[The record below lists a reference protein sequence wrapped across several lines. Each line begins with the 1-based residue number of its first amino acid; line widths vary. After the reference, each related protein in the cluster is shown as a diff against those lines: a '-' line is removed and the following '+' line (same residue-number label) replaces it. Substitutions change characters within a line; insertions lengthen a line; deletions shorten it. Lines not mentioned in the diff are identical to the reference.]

1 MKKKQEKKELDKVFK
16 SQSHLRTKGNKSVA
30 KAIERSITLSKPK
43 RIVEWE
49 SPTKYKIPK
58 IANLQ

>member
-30 KAIERSITLSKPK
+30 KAIEHSITLSKPK
-43 RIVEWE
+43 RIVE
-49 SPTKYKIPK
+49 
-58 IANLQ
+58 